1 MLPKQPAS
9 ADPVDPEPLETPPPD
24 QPVADGPAAAPATEP
39 VDPVRA
45 RQVRR
50 LTVLGVAAVL
60 LLAAAGLLAFGN
72 HEARS
77 SGVLANHALVD
88 ADGTAEVVSQLTAA
102 IKTVYSY
109 DYRSLDKTEADA
121 KQLITGEFAGEFDR
135 MYAPLKQE
143 APKQQ
148 TVLNTEVPT
157 AGVMQLSGDRARVLM
172 MVDQR
177 GTYSGNQPLPPVTAR
192 LVVEAQRVDGRWL
205 IAKVTNE

>member
-9 ADPVDPEPLETPPPD
+9 ADPIDPEPLETPPPEP
-24 QPVADGPAAAPATEP
+24 PVADRPAAKP
-39 VDPVRA
+39 VDPARA

-72 HEARS
+72 HEART

-88 ADGTAEVVSQLTAA
+88 ADGTAEVISQLASA
-102 IKTVYSY
+102 VKTVYSY

-135 MYAPLKQE
+135 IFAPVKE
-143 APKQQ
+143 MAPKEQA
-148 TVLNTEVPT
+148 VLNTDVPT

-177 GTYSGNQPLPPVTAR
+177 GTHTGNQPLPPVTAR